1 MDLVSLMYK
10 YINRFI
16 NSDELLESL
25 EELDL
30 NNFTDEEKASIKKI
44 IDDIKSIKDKI
55 PNEVDEI
62 EKNRLEINEKY
73 VNGIDKILQNNTLE
87 NKLKE
92 KFLKIRE
99 GLLEDKKKVKDGG
112 KLYESLFTLLAD
124 NKLINHYWE
133 SINDYELLEFIAQY
147 ISVPIPPQIDQEKFN
162 DLVKVGIKNN
172 EREWLWRLA
181 FNYNEKNKDFSLIED
196 YFIKERINEIFNQ
209 VTEENNLSLEDLDKL
224 FSTNLEIKNKY
235 LTEMQAN
242 AEDLTFWFNVETQK
256 RKNNSISAIAISL
269 LGLGAAI
276 FMPSFALASSLIL
289 LFLLRKISKSNKK
302 IIQELDKIDST
313 AEILNSKLDKLM
325 TTIENNET
333 FIFKLQKE
341 LYERKMTELKSNNEG
356 NEKINKATA
365 LIEKYMNDGEYPQEL
380 DEEIKDLAIK
390 MLQLKLNVNYRS
402 LELLLHCARAKR
414 NNELELEGPVMV
426 LKLIRK

>member
-1 MDLVSLMYK
+1 MDLVILMYK

-30 NNFTDEEKASIKKI
+30 NNFTDEEKASIKKL
-44 IDDIKSIKDKI
+44 IDDIKSIKNKI

-124 NKLINHYWE
+124 NDLINYYCDLL
-133 SINDYELLEFIAQY
+133 NDYELLEFIAQY
-147 ISVPIPPQIDQEKFN
+147 ISVPMPPQISQEKF
-162 DLVKVGIKNN
+162 DKIAKVGIEND

-196 YFIKERINEIFNQ
+196 YFIEKR
-209 VTEENNLSLEDLDKL
+209 DDY
-224 FSTNLEIKNKY
+224 Y
-235 LTEMQAN
+235 LTELISAVR
-242 AEDLTFWFNVETQK
+242 EDLNMKKLKKKV
-256 RKNNSISAIAISL
+256 IAT
-269 LGLGAAI
+269 
-276 FMPSFALASSLIL
+276 
-289 LFLLRKISKSNKK
+289 KDKK
-302 IIQELDKIDST
+302 
-313 AEILNSKLDKLM
+313 
-325 TTIENNET
+325 
-333 FIFKLQKE
+333 F
-341 LYERKMTELKSNNEG
+341 
-356 NEKINKATA
+356 INKVKST
-365 LIEKYMNDGEYPQEL
+365 LKDYEIEF
-380 DEEIKDLAIK
+380 
-390 MLQLKLNVNYRS
+390 
-402 LELLLHCARAKR
+402 
-414 NNELELEGPVMV
+414 
-426 LKLIRK
+426 

>member
-1 MDLVSLMYK
+1 MDLVSLIYK

-30 NNFTDEEKASIKKI
+30 NNFTDEEKVSIKKL

-124 NKLINHYWE
+124 NDLINYYCDLL
-133 SINDYELLEFIAQY
+133 NDYELLEFIAQY
-147 ISVPIPPQIDQEKFN
+147 ISVPMPPQISQEKF
-162 DLVKVGIKNN
+162 DKIVKVGIEND

-196 YFIKERINEIFNQ
+196 YFIEKR
-209 VTEENNLSLEDLDKL
+209 DDY
-224 FSTNLEIKNKY
+224 Y
-235 LTEMQAN
+235 LTE
-242 AEDLTFWFNVETQK
+242 L
-256 RKNNSISAIAISL
+256 ISAVRDDLNMKKLKKKVIAT
-269 LGLGAAI
+269 
-276 FMPSFALASSLIL
+276 
-289 LFLLRKISKSNKK
+289 KDKK
-302 IIQELDKIDST
+302 
-313 AEILNSKLDKLM
+313 
-325 TTIENNET
+325 
-333 FIFKLQKE
+333 F
-341 LYERKMTELKSNNEG
+341 
-356 NEKINKATA
+356 INKVKST
-365 LIEKYMNDGEYPQEL
+365 LKDYEIEF
-380 DEEIKDLAIK
+380 
-390 MLQLKLNVNYRS
+390 
-402 LELLLHCARAKR
+402 
-414 NNELELEGPVMV
+414 
-426 LKLIRK
+426 

>member
-16 NSDELLESL
+16 NSDELLKSL

-30 NNFTDEEKASIKKI
+30 NNFTDEEKASIKKL

-124 NKLINHYWE
+124 NDLINYYCDLL
-133 SINDYELLEFIAQY
+133 NDYELLEFIAQY
-147 ISVPIPPQIDQEKFN
+147 ISVPMPPQISQEKF
-162 DLVKVGIKNN
+162 DKIVKVGIEND

-196 YFIKERINEIFNQ
+196 YFIEKR
-209 VTEENNLSLEDLDKL
+209 DDY
-224 FSTNLEIKNKY
+224 Y
-235 LTEMQAN
+235 LTELISAVR
-242 AEDLTFWFNVETQK
+242 EDLNMKKLKKKV
-256 RKNNSISAIAISL
+256 IAT
-269 LGLGAAI
+269 
-276 FMPSFALASSLIL
+276 
-289 LFLLRKISKSNKK
+289 KDKK
-302 IIQELDKIDST
+302 
-313 AEILNSKLDKLM
+313 
-325 TTIENNET
+325 
-333 FIFKLQKE
+333 F
-341 LYERKMTELKSNNEG
+341 
-356 NEKINKATA
+356 INKVKST
-365 LIEKYMNDGEYPQEL
+365 LKDYEIEF
-380 DEEIKDLAIK
+380 
-390 MLQLKLNVNYRS
+390 
-402 LELLLHCARAKR
+402 
-414 NNELELEGPVMV
+414 
-426 LKLIRK
+426 

>member
-30 NNFTDEEKASIKKI
+30 NNFTDEEKVSIKKL

-62 EKNRLEINEKY
+62 EKNRIEINEKY

-124 NKLINHYWE
+124 NDLINYYCDLL
-133 SINDYELLEFIAQY
+133 NDYELLEFIAQY
-147 ISVPIPPQIDQEKFN
+147 ISVPMPPQIDQEKF
-162 DLVKVGIKNN
+162 DKIVKVGIEND

-196 YFIKERINEIFNQ
+196 YFIEKR
-209 VTEENNLSLEDLDKL
+209 DDY
-224 FSTNLEIKNKY
+224 Y
-235 LTEMQAN
+235 LTE
-242 AEDLTFWFNVETQK
+242 L
-256 RKNNSISAIAISL
+256 ISAVRDDLNMKKLKKKVIATKDKKFINNV
-269 LGLGAAI
+269 
-276 FMPSFALASSLIL
+276 
-289 LFLLRKISKSNKK
+289 KSTLK
-302 IIQELDKIDST
+302 DY
-313 AEILNSKLDKLM
+313 EI
-325 TTIENNET
+325 E
-333 FIFKLQKE
+333 F
-341 LYERKMTELKSNNEG
+341 
-356 NEKINKATA
+356 
-365 LIEKYMNDGEYPQEL
+365 
-380 DEEIKDLAIK
+380 
-390 MLQLKLNVNYRS
+390 
-402 LELLLHCARAKR
+402 
-414 NNELELEGPVMV
+414 
-426 LKLIRK
+426 

>member
-30 NNFTDEEKASIKKI
+30 NNFIDEEKVSIKKL

-62 EKNRLEINEKY
+62 EKNRIEINEKY

-124 NKLINHYWE
+124 NDLINYYCDLL
-133 SINDYELLEFIAQY
+133 NDYELLEFIAQY
-147 ISVPIPPQIDQEKFN
+147 ISVPMPPQIDQEKF
-162 DLVKVGIKNN
+162 DKIVKVGIEND

-196 YFIKERINEIFNQ
+196 YFIEKR
-209 VTEENNLSLEDLDKL
+209 DDY
-224 FSTNLEIKNKY
+224 Y
-235 LTEMQAN
+235 LTE
-242 AEDLTFWFNVETQK
+242 L
-256 RKNNSISAIAISL
+256 ISAVRDDLNMKKLKKKVIATKDKKFINNV
-269 LGLGAAI
+269 
-276 FMPSFALASSLIL
+276 
-289 LFLLRKISKSNKK
+289 KSTLK
-302 IIQELDKIDST
+302 DY
-313 AEILNSKLDKLM
+313 EI
-325 TTIENNET
+325 E
-333 FIFKLQKE
+333 F
-341 LYERKMTELKSNNEG
+341 
-356 NEKINKATA
+356 
-365 LIEKYMNDGEYPQEL
+365 
-380 DEEIKDLAIK
+380 
-390 MLQLKLNVNYRS
+390 
-402 LELLLHCARAKR
+402 
-414 NNELELEGPVMV
+414 
-426 LKLIRK
+426 

>member
-30 NNFTDEEKASIKKI
+30 NNFTDEEKVSIKKL

-124 NKLINHYWE
+124 NDLINYYCDLL
-133 SINDYELLEFIAQY
+133 NDYELLEFIAQY
-147 ISVPIPPQIDQEKFN
+147 ISVPMPPQIDQEKF
-162 DLVKVGIKNN
+162 DKIVKVGIEND

-181 FNYNEKNKDFSLIED
+181 FNYNRKNKDFSLIED
-196 YFIKERINEIFNQ
+196 YFIEKR
-209 VTEENNLSLEDLDKL
+209 DDY
-224 FSTNLEIKNKY
+224 Y
-235 LTEMQAN
+235 LTE
-242 AEDLTFWFNVETQK
+242 L
-256 RKNNSISAIAISL
+256 ISAVRDDLNMKKLKKKVIAT
-269 LGLGAAI
+269 
-276 FMPSFALASSLIL
+276 
-289 LFLLRKISKSNKK
+289 KDKK
-302 IIQELDKIDST
+302 
-313 AEILNSKLDKLM
+313 
-325 TTIENNET
+325 
-333 FIFKLQKE
+333 F
-341 LYERKMTELKSNNEG
+341 
-356 NEKINKATA
+356 INKVKST
-365 LIEKYMNDGEYPQEL
+365 LKDYEIEF
-380 DEEIKDLAIK
+380 
-390 MLQLKLNVNYRS
+390 
-402 LELLLHCARAKR
+402 
-414 NNELELEGPVMV
+414 
-426 LKLIRK
+426 

>member
-30 NNFTDEEKASIKKI
+30 NNFTDEEKASIKKL

-55 PNEVDEI
+55 PTEVDEI
-62 EKNRLEINEKY
+62 EKNRIEINEKY

-124 NKLINHYWE
+124 NDLINYYCDLL
-133 SINDYELLEFIAQY
+133 NDYELLEFIAQY
-147 ISVPIPPQIDQEKFN
+147 ISVPMPPQISQEKF
-162 DLVKVGIKNN
+162 DKIVKVGIEND

-196 YFIKERINEIFNQ
+196 YFIEKR
-209 VTEENNLSLEDLDKL
+209 DDY
-224 FSTNLEIKNKY
+224 Y
-235 LTEMQAN
+235 LTELISAVR
-242 AEDLTFWFNVETQK
+242 EDLNMKKLKKKV
-256 RKNNSISAIAISL
+256 IAT
-269 LGLGAAI
+269 
-276 FMPSFALASSLIL
+276 
-289 LFLLRKISKSNKK
+289 KDKK
-302 IIQELDKIDST
+302 
-313 AEILNSKLDKLM
+313 
-325 TTIENNET
+325 
-333 FIFKLQKE
+333 F
-341 LYERKMTELKSNNEG
+341 
-356 NEKINKATA
+356 INKVKST
-365 LIEKYMNDGEYPQEL
+365 LKDYEIEF
-380 DEEIKDLAIK
+380 
-390 MLQLKLNVNYRS
+390 
-402 LELLLHCARAKR
+402 
-414 NNELELEGPVMV
+414 
-426 LKLIRK
+426 

>member
-30 NNFTDEEKASIKKI
+30 NNFTDEEKVSIKKL

-62 EKNRLEINEKY
+62 EKNRIEINEKY

-124 NKLINHYWE
+124 NDLINYYCDLL
-133 SINDYELLEFIAQY
+133 NDYELLEFIAQY
-147 ISVPIPPQIDQEKFN
+147 ISVPMPPQINQEKF
-162 DLVKVGIKNN
+162 DKIVKVGIEND

-196 YFIKERINEIFNQ
+196 YFIEKR
-209 VTEENNLSLEDLDKL
+209 DDY
-224 FSTNLEIKNKY
+224 Y
-235 LTEMQAN
+235 LTE
-242 AEDLTFWFNVETQK
+242 L
-256 RKNNSISAIAISL
+256 ISAVRDDLNMKKLKKKVIAT
-269 LGLGAAI
+269 
-276 FMPSFALASSLIL
+276 
-289 LFLLRKISKSNKK
+289 KDKK
-302 IIQELDKIDST
+302 
-313 AEILNSKLDKLM
+313 
-325 TTIENNET
+325 
-333 FIFKLQKE
+333 F
-341 LYERKMTELKSNNEG
+341 
-356 NEKINKATA
+356 INKVKST
-365 LIEKYMNDGEYPQEL
+365 LKDYEIEF
-380 DEEIKDLAIK
+380 
-390 MLQLKLNVNYRS
+390 
-402 LELLLHCARAKR
+402 
-414 NNELELEGPVMV
+414 
-426 LKLIRK
+426 

>member
-30 NNFTDEEKASIKKI
+30 NNFTDEEKVSIKKL

-62 EKNRLEINEKY
+62 EKNRIEINEKY

-124 NKLINHYWE
+124 NDLINYYCDLL
-133 SINDYELLEFIAQY
+133 NDYELLEFIAQY
-147 ISVPIPPQIDQEKFN
+147 ISVPMPPQISQEKF
-162 DLVKVGIKNN
+162 DKIVKVGIEND

-196 YFIKERINEIFNQ
+196 YFIEKR
-209 VTEENNLSLEDLDKL
+209 DDY
-224 FSTNLEIKNKY
+224 Y
-235 LTEMQAN
+235 LIE
-242 AEDLTFWFNVETQK
+242 L
-256 RKNNSISAIAISL
+256 ISAVRDDLNMKKLKKKVIATKDKKFINNV
-269 LGLGAAI
+269 
-276 FMPSFALASSLIL
+276 
-289 LFLLRKISKSNKK
+289 KSTLK
-302 IIQELDKIDST
+302 DC
-313 AEILNSKLDKLM
+313 EI
-325 TTIENNET
+325 E
-333 FIFKLQKE
+333 F
-341 LYERKMTELKSNNEG
+341 
-356 NEKINKATA
+356 
-365 LIEKYMNDGEYPQEL
+365 
-380 DEEIKDLAIK
+380 
-390 MLQLKLNVNYRS
+390 
-402 LELLLHCARAKR
+402 
-414 NNELELEGPVMV
+414 
-426 LKLIRK
+426 

>member
-30 NNFTDEEKASIKKI
+30 NNFTDEEKVSIKKL

-62 EKNRLEINEKY
+62 EKNRIEINEKY

-124 NKLINHYWE
+124 NDLINYYCDLL
-133 SINDYELLEFIAQY
+133 NDYELLEFIAQY
-147 ISVPIPPQIDQEKFN
+147 ISVPMPPQISQEKF
-162 DLVKVGIKNN
+162 DKIVKVGIEND

-196 YFIKERINEIFNQ
+196 YFIEKR
-209 VTEENNLSLEDLDKL
+209 DDY
-224 FSTNLEIKNKY
+224 Y
-235 LTEMQAN
+235 LTE
-242 AEDLTFWFNVETQK
+242 L
-256 RKNNSISAIAISL
+256 ISAVRDDLNMKKLKKKVIAT
-269 LGLGAAI
+269 
-276 FMPSFALASSLIL
+276 
-289 LFLLRKISKSNKK
+289 KDKK
-302 IIQELDKIDST
+302 
-313 AEILNSKLDKLM
+313 
-325 TTIENNET
+325 
-333 FIFKLQKE
+333 F
-341 LYERKMTELKSNNEG
+341 
-356 NEKINKATA
+356 INKVKST
-365 LIEKYMNDGEYPQEL
+365 LKDYEIEF
-380 DEEIKDLAIK
+380 
-390 MLQLKLNVNYRS
+390 
-402 LELLLHCARAKR
+402 
-414 NNELELEGPVMV
+414 
-426 LKLIRK
+426 

>member
-30 NNFTDEEKASIKKI
+30 NNFTDEEKVSIKKL

-99 GLLEDKKKVKDGG
+99 GLLKDKKKVKDGG

-124 NKLINHYWE
+124 NDLINYYCDLL
-133 SINDYELLEFIAQY
+133 NDYELLEFIAQY
-147 ISVPIPPQIDQEKFN
+147 ISVPMPPQIDQEKF
-162 DLVKVGIKNN
+162 DKIVKVGIEND

-181 FNYNEKNKDFSLIED
+181 FNYNRKNKDFSLIED
-196 YFIKERINEIFNQ
+196 YFIEKR
-209 VTEENNLSLEDLDKL
+209 DDY
-224 FSTNLEIKNKY
+224 Y
-235 LTEMQAN
+235 LTE
-242 AEDLTFWFNVETQK
+242 L
-256 RKNNSISAIAISL
+256 ISAVRDDLNMKKLKKKVIATKDKKFINSV
-269 LGLGAAI
+269 
-276 FMPSFALASSLIL
+276 
-289 LFLLRKISKSNKK
+289 KSTLK
-302 IIQELDKIDST
+302 DY
-313 AEILNSKLDKLM
+313 EI
-325 TTIENNET
+325 E
-333 FIFKLQKE
+333 F
-341 LYERKMTELKSNNEG
+341 
-356 NEKINKATA
+356 
-365 LIEKYMNDGEYPQEL
+365 
-380 DEEIKDLAIK
+380 
-390 MLQLKLNVNYRS
+390 
-402 LELLLHCARAKR
+402 
-414 NNELELEGPVMV
+414 
-426 LKLIRK
+426 

>member
-30 NNFTDEEKASIKKI
+30 NNFTDEEKASIKKL

-62 EKNRLEINEKY
+62 EKNRIEINEKY

-124 NKLINHYWE
+124 NDLINYYCDLL
-133 SINDYELLEFIAQY
+133 NDYELLEFIAQY
-147 ISVPIPPQIDQEKFN
+147 ISVPIPPQIDQEKF
-162 DLVKVGIKNN
+162 DKIVKVGIEND

-196 YFIKERINEIFNQ
+196 YFIEKR
-209 VTEENNLSLEDLDKL
+209 DDY
-224 FSTNLEIKNKY
+224 Y
-235 LTEMQAN
+235 LTELISTVRD
-242 AEDLTFWFNVETQK
+242 DLNMKKLKKKVIATKDKKFINNV
-256 RKNNSISAIAISL
+256 
-269 LGLGAAI
+269 
-276 FMPSFALASSLIL
+276 
-289 LFLLRKISKSNKK
+289 KSTLK
-302 IIQELDKIDST
+302 DY
-313 AEILNSKLDKLM
+313 EI
-325 TTIENNET
+325 E
-333 FIFKLQKE
+333 F
-341 LYERKMTELKSNNEG
+341 
-356 NEKINKATA
+356 
-365 LIEKYMNDGEYPQEL
+365 
-380 DEEIKDLAIK
+380 
-390 MLQLKLNVNYRS
+390 
-402 LELLLHCARAKR
+402 
-414 NNELELEGPVMV
+414 
-426 LKLIRK
+426 

>member
-1 MDLVSLMYK
+1 MK
-10 YINRFI
+10 RINF
-16 NSDELLESL
+16 E
-25 EELDL
+25 
-30 NNFTDEEKASIKKI
+30 
-44 IDDIKSIKDKI
+44 
-55 PNEVDEI
+55 
-62 EKNRLEINEKY
+62 RLEFFEK
-73 VNGIDKILQNNTLE
+73 
-87 NKLKE
+87 
-92 KFLKIRE
+92 
-99 GLLEDKKKVKDGG
+99 
-112 KLYESLFTLLAD
+112 
-124 NKLINHYWE
+124 
-133 SINDYELLEFIAQY
+133 
-147 ISVPIPPQIDQEKFN
+147 
-162 DLVKVGIKNN
+162 
-172 EREWLWRLA
+172 
-181 FNYNEKNKDFSLIED
+181 
-196 YFIKERINEIFNQ
+196 RINEMFNQ

-224 FSTNLEIKNKY
+224 FSTNLELKNKY

-256 RKNNSISAIAISL
+256 RKNNSISAIAMSL
-269 LGLGAAI
+269 LSLGIAI
-276 FMPSFALASSLIL
+276 FMPSFALVSSLIL

-302 IIQELDKIDST
+302 ISQELDKIDST

-402 LELLLHCARAKR
+402 LELLLHCARAKK

>member
-30 NNFTDEEKASIKKI
+30 NNFTDEEKASIKKL

-124 NKLINHYWE
+124 NDLINYYCDLL
-133 SINDYELLEFIAQY
+133 NDYELLEFIAQY
-147 ISVPIPPQIDQEKFN
+147 ISVPMPPQISQEKF
-162 DLVKVGIKNN
+162 DKIVKVGIEND

-196 YFIKERINEIFNQ
+196 YFIEKR
-209 VTEENNLSLEDLDKL
+209 DDY
-224 FSTNLEIKNKY
+224 Y
-235 LTEMQAN
+235 LTE
-242 AEDLTFWFNVETQK
+242 L
-256 RKNNSISAIAISL
+256 ISAVRDDLNMKKLKKKVIATKDKKFINNV
-269 LGLGAAI
+269 
-276 FMPSFALASSLIL
+276 
-289 LFLLRKISKSNKK
+289 KSTLK
-302 IIQELDKIDST
+302 DY
-313 AEILNSKLDKLM
+313 EI
-325 TTIENNET
+325 E
-333 FIFKLQKE
+333 F
-341 LYERKMTELKSNNEG
+341 
-356 NEKINKATA
+356 
-365 LIEKYMNDGEYPQEL
+365 
-380 DEEIKDLAIK
+380 
-390 MLQLKLNVNYRS
+390 
-402 LELLLHCARAKR
+402 
-414 NNELELEGPVMV
+414 
-426 LKLIRK
+426 

>member
-30 NNFTDEEKASIKKI
+30 NNFTDEEKASIKKL

-62 EKNRLEINEKY
+62 EKNRIEINEKY

-124 NKLINHYWE
+124 NDLINYYCDLL
-133 SINDYELLEFIAQY
+133 NDYELLEFIAQY
-147 ISVPIPPQIDQEKFN
+147 ISVPMPPQISQEKF
-162 DLVKVGIKNN
+162 DKIVKVGIEND

-196 YFIKERINEIFNQ
+196 YFIEKR
-209 VTEENNLSLEDLDKL
+209 DDY
-224 FSTNLEIKNKY
+224 Y
-235 LTEMQAN
+235 LTE
-242 AEDLTFWFNVETQK
+242 L
-256 RKNNSISAIAISL
+256 ISAVPDDLNMKKLKKKVIAT
-269 LGLGAAI
+269 
-276 FMPSFALASSLIL
+276 
-289 LFLLRKISKSNKK
+289 KDKK
-302 IIQELDKIDST
+302 
-313 AEILNSKLDKLM
+313 
-325 TTIENNET
+325 
-333 FIFKLQKE
+333 F
-341 LYERKMTELKSNNEG
+341 
-356 NEKINKATA
+356 INKVKGT
-365 LIEKYMNDGEYPQEL
+365 LKDYEIEF
-380 DEEIKDLAIK
+380 
-390 MLQLKLNVNYRS
+390 
-402 LELLLHCARAKR
+402 
-414 NNELELEGPVMV
+414 
-426 LKLIRK
+426 

>member
-30 NNFTDEEKASIKKI
+30 NNFTDEEKVSIKKL

-62 EKNRLEINEKY
+62 EKNRIEINEKY

-124 NKLINHYWE
+124 NDLINYYCDLL
-133 SINDYELLEFIAQY
+133 NDYELLEFIAQY
-147 ISVPIPPQIDQEKFN
+147 ISVPMPPQISQEKF
-162 DLVKVGIKNN
+162 DKIVKVGIESE

-196 YFIKERINEIFNQ
+196 YFIEKR
-209 VTEENNLSLEDLDKL
+209 DDY
-224 FSTNLEIKNKY
+224 Y
-235 LTEMQAN
+235 LIE
-242 AEDLTFWFNVETQK
+242 L
-256 RKNNSISAIAISL
+256 ISAVRDDLNMKKLKKKVIATKDKKFINNV
-269 LGLGAAI
+269 
-276 FMPSFALASSLIL
+276 
-289 LFLLRKISKSNKK
+289 KSTLK
-302 IIQELDKIDST
+302 DY
-313 AEILNSKLDKLM
+313 EI
-325 TTIENNET
+325 E
-333 FIFKLQKE
+333 F
-341 LYERKMTELKSNNEG
+341 
-356 NEKINKATA
+356 
-365 LIEKYMNDGEYPQEL
+365 
-380 DEEIKDLAIK
+380 
-390 MLQLKLNVNYRS
+390 
-402 LELLLHCARAKR
+402 
-414 NNELELEGPVMV
+414 
-426 LKLIRK
+426 